1 VSSRRI
7 QAVSRTEQKIRT
19 RQARRRRIRGKVY
32 GTAERPRL
40 AVFRSAR
47 HIYAQIINDD
57 LGLVLA
63 SASTMDRHLRGSL
76 KSSGNS
82 DAAREVGKLLAER
95 AAKQEIG
102 TVSFDRS
109 GFKYHG
115 RLKALAEAAREG
127 GLRF

>member
-1 VSSRRI
+1 MGRI
-7 QAVSRTEQKIRT
+7 EQKIRT
-19 RQARRRRIRGKVY
+19 RQVRRRRIRGQIH

-63 SASTMDRHLRGSL
+63 SASTMDKQIRESL
-76 KSSGNS
+76 NNGGNS
-82 DAAREVGKLLAER
+82 DAASKVGKLLAER
-95 AAKQEIG
+95 AADKEIAS
-102 TVSFDRS
+102 VSFDRG

-127 GLRF
+127 GLKF

>member
-1 VSSRRI
+1 MGRI
-7 QAVSRTEQKIRT
+7 EDKIRT
-19 RQARRRRIRGKVY
+19 RQTRRRRIRGKIH

-57 LGLVLA
+57 VGQVLA
-63 SASTMDRHLRGSL
+63 SASTLDRQLRGSL
-76 KSSGNS
+76 RNGGNS
-82 DAAREVGKLLAER
+82 DAAKEVGKLLAQR
-95 AAKQEIG
+95 AADREIEI
-102 TVSFDRS
+102 VAFDRG

-127 GLRF
+127 GLKF

>member
-1 VSSRRI
+1 MYKRQI
-7 QAVSRTEQKIRT
+7 EDKIRT
-19 RQARRRRIRGKVY
+19 RQARRRRIRGKLH

-57 LGLVLA
+57 LGQVLA
-63 SASTMDRHLRGSL
+63 SASTLDKQLCASL
-76 KSSGNS
+76 KYGGNA

-95 AAKQEIG
+95 AADKKIG
-102 TVSFDRS
+102 MVSFDRG

-127 GLRF
+127 GLEF

>member
-1 VSSRRI
+1 VGRI
-7 QAVSRTEQKIRT
+7 EQKIRT
-19 RQARRRRIRGKVY
+19 RQLRRQRIRGKIR

-63 SASTMDRHLRGSL
+63 SASTLDIQLRDSL

-82 DAAREVGKLLAER
+82 EAAREVGKLLAER
-95 AAKQEIG
+95 AIKNEIG
-102 TVSFDRS
+102 AVAFDRS

-127 GLRF
+127 GLEF

>member
-1 VSSRRI
+1 L
-7 QAVSRTEQKIRT
+7 EQKIRT
-19 RQARRRRIRGKVY
+19 RQTRRRRIRGKIQ
-32 GTAERPRL
+32 GTADRPRL

-63 SASTMDRHLRGSL
+63 SASTLDKQLRGSI

-82 DAAREVGKLLAER
+82 DAAREVGKLLAQR
-95 AAKQEIG
+95 AVEKEIG
-102 TVSFDRS
+102 IVAFDRG

-127 GLRF
+127 GLKF

>member
-1 VSSRRI
+1 MGRL
-7 QAVSRTEQKIRT
+7 EQKIRT
-19 RQARRRRIRGKVY
+19 RQTRRRRIRGKIR

-57 LGLVLA
+57 MGLVMA
-63 SASTMDRHLRGSL
+63 SASTLDKQLRDSI
-76 KSSGNS
+76 KRSGNS

-95 AAKQEIG
+95 AVEKKIEMVA
-102 TVSFDRS
+102 FDRS

-115 RLKALAEAAREG
+115 RLKALADAAREG
-127 GLRF
+127 GLKF